1 MAEIIIMPKLGFN
14 MNEGKLVKWYKREG
28 DNVVKGENLFSV
40 ETDKTNMDIAATDDG
55 TVRKLFI
62 DEGDTLSVTLPI
74 AIVGGENE
82 DISDL
87 LVQAEE
93 KLRGTKVQAAA
104 NSSNKK
110 SVADSNDGIGGSSQ
124 QQSMP
129 GSTSERNGMIF
140 ISPRAKKAAEE
151 RGINIQESDIA
162 GTGFGGGI
170 CEKDIVE
177 YASMHKDRITPVAR
191 AISEAEGIN
200 ISGLAGSGANGKI
213 MKKDVCNVMR
223 NDENRS
229 GAAEQYSPD
238 GKAILEEAAYDGVR
252 RVIGEHMAE
261 SKFTAPHLYFTQ
273 EIDMSE
279 LLKLRKQINA
289 VQEKKTSVTDYIA
302 RATILAL
309 EKYPDMNSSLVGEKI
324 VKYKSINLGIA
335 VASNSGLI
343 VPNVK
348 DAQKLSLIE
357 LAEAYSPLF
366 EKAREGKLAPDE
378 YSGGTF
384 TLSNLGM
391 FGIINFTAIINP
403 PESAILSVSAT
414 KDRAVVVEHE
424 DGEKSVEIR
433 PLINMTVSVDHRVI
447 DGLMA
452 AQFMMEIK
460 NLLEK
465 PLSLVI

>member
-213 MKKDVCNVMR
+213 MPGR
-223 NDENRS
+223 
-229 GAAEQYSPD
+229 
-238 GKAILEEAAYDGVR
+238 
-252 RVIGEHMAE
+252 
-261 SKFTAPHLYFTQ
+261 
-273 EIDMSE
+273 
-279 LLKLRKQINA
+279 
-289 VQEKKTSVTDYIA
+289 
-302 RATILAL
+302 
-309 EKYPDMNSSLVGEKI
+309 
-324 VKYKSINLGIA
+324 
-335 VASNSGLI
+335 
-343 VPNVK
+343 
-348 DAQKLSLIE
+348 
-357 LAEAYSPLF
+357 
-366 EKAREGKLAPDE
+366 
-378 YSGGTF
+378 
-384 TLSNLGM
+384 
-391 FGIINFTAIINP
+391 
-403 PESAILSVSAT
+403 
-414 KDRAVVVEHE
+414 
-424 DGEKSVEIR
+424 
-433 PLINMTVSVDHRVI
+433 
-447 DGLMA
+447 
-452 AQFMMEIK
+452 
-460 NLLEK
+460 
-465 PLSLVI
+465 